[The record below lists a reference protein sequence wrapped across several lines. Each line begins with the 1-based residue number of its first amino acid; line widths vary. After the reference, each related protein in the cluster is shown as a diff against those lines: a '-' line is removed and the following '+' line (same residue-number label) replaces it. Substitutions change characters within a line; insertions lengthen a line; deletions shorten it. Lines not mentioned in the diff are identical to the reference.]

1 MGGRVAKVFGI
12 GLPKTATTS
21 LEIGFETLG
30 YRKMGY
36 SLDALHEYLSNGY
49 SQRIREMIAIHD
61 AFADW
66 PWSLM
71 YVDLFQD
78 FGRDAKYILT
88 RRSSAEVWVNSM
100 KRHSV
105 TTQTAEIRQS
115 VYGVKCPHGYEAH
128 LISQYEHHN
137 RSVIA
142 FFEQQDALDCLLD
155 LRIGSDNDWRDFTA
169 FLEHEP
175 SGVGFQH
182 SNRSENREPEPH
194 TVFHNLNLINQAQ
207 RGLEK
212 PELTLDEALLN
223 VPAPARRNSYQGQ
236 AIRMH
241 AKTALDADQISRRRQ
256 RRIARAD
263 RYSPLLRTLIVPSQE
278 AHLDALRAAIS
289 PYVGFSVNAIKSYGL
304 YGTTATRDWKAVEAD
319 MLEAV
324 LQEVVQS
331 RLLPNILIPQRH
343 SEFCLLQRV
352 LFDCEQ
358 LPETTEKL
366 PNGICLH
373 VFRGQIGFAVHSGQD
388 GVPLAIYDHQLRP
401 VQGFDSHFPEGIAI
415 RDVDR
420 EAICRAAAE
429 VAGDAEYAQVLYCSA
444 GRADAVDQFQR
455 LPSTASYMAFEHA
468 VDVKLGSMW
477 PEDSLL
483 RKGLD
488 SVTDWKIGAPG
499 IPKDNLQ
506 RAAKTE
512 VVSWSN

>member
-1 MGGRVAKVFGI
+1 MGSRVTKVFGI
-12 GLPKTATTS
+12 GFPRTVTTS

-36 SLDALHEYLSNGY
+36 SLDALHEYLSKGY
-49 SQRIREMIAIHD
+49 SQRIRDMIASHD

-71 YVDLFQD
+71 YAGLFQD
-78 FGRDAKYILT
+78 LGRGAKYILT

-100 KRHSV
+100 NRHSV
-105 TTQTAEIRQS
+105 TTQTAQIRQS
-115 VYGVKCPHGYEAH
+115 VFGVKCPHGDEVQ

-137 RSVIA
+137 RS
-142 FFEQQDALDCLLD
+142 
-155 LRIGSDNDWRDFTA
+155 
-169 FLEHEP
+169 
-175 SGVGFQH
+175 
-182 SNRSENREPEPH
+182 ENREPDPH
-194 TVFHNLNLINQAQ
+194 TVFHNLNLINQPQ
-207 RGLEK
+207 RVLEK
-212 PELTLDEALLN
+212 PERTFDEALLN
-223 VPAPARRNSYQGQ
+223 VPAPARRKSSQGQ

-241 AKTALDADQISRRRQ
+241 VKTALNVDQICRRRQ
-256 RRIARAD
+256 RRIARAN

-324 LQEVVQS
+324 LQEVVQG

-343 SEFCLLQRV
+343 SELCLLHRV
-352 LFDCEQ
+352 LFDCEH

-366 PNGICLH
+366 PDGICLH
-373 VFRGQIGFAVHSGQD
+373 VFRGQIRFAVHSGQD
-388 GVPLAIYDHQLRP
+388 GVLLAIYDHQLRP
-401 VQGFDSHFPEGIAI
+401 VQDFDCHFPQGIAI

-420 EAICRAAAE
+420 EAICREAAGA
-429 VAGDAEYAQVLYCSA
+429 VGDAEYAQVLYCSA
-444 GRADAVDQFQR
+444 GRTDAADHFQR
-455 LPSTASYMAFEHA
+455 RPSTASYMAFDHA
-468 VDVKLGSMW
+468 VDLKLGSMW
-477 PEDSLL
+477 PEDSFL

-488 SVTDWKIGAPG
+488 SVTDWEIGAPG
-499 IPKDNLQ
+499 IPNDNLQ